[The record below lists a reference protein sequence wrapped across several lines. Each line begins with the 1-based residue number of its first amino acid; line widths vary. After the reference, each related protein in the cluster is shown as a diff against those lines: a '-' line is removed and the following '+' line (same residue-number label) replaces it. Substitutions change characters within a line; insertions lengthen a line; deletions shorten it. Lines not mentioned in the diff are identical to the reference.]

1 VDEAGA
7 GSVGVRVDH
16 RRAGVDGRRRL
27 EVVVIAVESTCEVSP
42 LQGGEVGTVVQD
54 DLVPGYKWV

>member
-1 VDEAGA
+1 MDEAGA
-7 GSVGVRVDH
+7 RSVGVRVDH

-27 EVVVIAVESTCEVSP
+27 EVVVSAVETSAKVSP
-42 LQGGEVGTVVQD
+42 LQGGEAGTVVQD